1 MNIPII
7 SASNPTVVPSKTY
20 DKWWVKSLLIQ
31 GPNPNSDIDA
41 HVVLGKFLTN
51 GDGVAELSEETEVID
66 LEGLLI
72 LSQTDADLASVVSG
86 ILTYINKICV
96 EKGIAQ
102 NLNG

>member
-7 SASNPTVVPSKTY
+7 TASNPTVVPAKTY

-41 HVVLGKFLTN
+41 HIVLGKFLTN
-51 GDGVAELSEETEVID
+51 GDGIAELSEETEVID
-66 LEGLLI
+66 VEGLLT
-72 LSQTDADLASVVSG
+72 LSETDSDLASVVTG
-86 ILTYINKICV
+86 ILTYINRICV
-96 EKGIAQ
+96 DKGIAQ